1 METELKE
8 QKELVLKR
16 VPPGDR
22 WVFADGSQKNIY
34 QSLTDALE
42 GWYQENGD
50 TVSWASLERLLTF
63 MKIDKNNEK
72 MKRLYSK
79 LKIKEKFGYFVWLI
93 LAGSISILVS
103 TNSLLTSRCEI

>member
-1 METELKE
+1 MEKELKE

-34 QSLTDALE
+34 SSLTDALE

-50 TVSWASLERLLTF
+50 TNFYIEARNGTVEIIREEEVEKPVKRFSLYGE
-63 MKIDKNNEK
+63 D
-72 MKRLYSK
+72 
-79 LKIKEKFGYFVWLI
+79 
-93 LAGSISILVS
+93 
-103 TNSLLTSRCEI
+103 